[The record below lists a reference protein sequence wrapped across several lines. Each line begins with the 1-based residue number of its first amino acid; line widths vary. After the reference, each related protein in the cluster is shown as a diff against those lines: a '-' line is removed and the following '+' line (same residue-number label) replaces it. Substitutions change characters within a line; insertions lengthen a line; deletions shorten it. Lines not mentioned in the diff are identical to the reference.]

1 MNLRPRN
8 SLQARLSRS
17 IALGVTILWL
27 AATLVAVVSLRH
39 EMDEVFDSA
48 LQELAQRVLPLAYQ
62 EVLNRDTQGND
73 NRAAPVGDH
82 DETLTYIVRDD
93 QGIMLIRSHDADPA
107 VFPAT
112 LQTGFQTTDH
122 YHFFTV
128 SAISDTLFVTAADP
142 LDHRRNAI
150 AQTTGTLLWP
160 LALLL
165 PLCLLLVWFTVR
177 LTLRP
182 VVEFRDAIG
191 ARGQGNLA
199 PVNGDALPEEIAPL
213 AEAVNNLL
221 ARLRRAL
228 DAERGFASSSAHE
241 LRTPIAAALAQTQRL
256 IAELPAGATLT
267 RAQSIETGL
276 KRLARLS
283 SKLLELAKAEGA
295 GLISETAQDL
305 VPAFALVAADFN
317 AGNRLRIRVPPGPVL
332 SVIDTDAFAVLARN
346 LIENALT
353 HGAQDEP
360 VSAVLTAD
368 CSLIVTNGGPA
379 LDPDTLERLRKP
391 FERASDA
398 PGTGLGLGI
407 AEAIANGCGAT
418 LDLVSPVQG
427 QTDGFQVRVQFPI
440 IAGHH

>member
-17 IALGVTILWL
+17 IAVGVTILWL
-27 AATLVAVVSLRH
+27 AATLGTVLSLRH

-62 EVLNRDTQGND
+62 EVLNRDTPGND
-73 NRAAPVGDH
+73 NRAAPVGEH
-82 DETLTYIVRDD
+82 DETLIYIVRDD
-93 QGIMLIRSHDADPA
+93 RGTVLLRSHDADPA
-107 VFPAT
+107 VFPDA
-112 LQTGFQTTDH
+112 LLTGFQTTNQFRF
-122 YHFFTV
+122 YTV
-128 SAISDTLFVTAADP
+128 SAISDTLYVTAADP
-142 LDHRRNAI
+142 LAHRRAAI
-150 AQTTGTLLWP
+150 KQATRTMLWP

-165 PLCLLLVWFTVR
+165 PLSLLGVWLTVR

-182 VVEFRDAIG
+182 VVAFRDEIG
-191 ARGQGNLA
+191 ARGLGNLA
-199 PVNGDALPEEIAPL
+199 PVDGAALPEEISPL
-213 AEAVNNLL
+213 ADAVNTLI

-228 DAERGFASSSAHE
+228 DAERGFTASSAHE

-256 IAELPAGATLT
+256 VAELPPGAILT
-267 RAQSIETGL
+267 RAQGIETGL

-305 VPAFALVAADFN
+305 VPVFALVVADFN
-317 AGNRLRIRVPPGPVL
+317 AGSRLWITIPPDPVL

-353 HGAQDEP
+353 HGAEDEP
-360 VSAVLTAD
+360 VSAVLTD
-368 CSLIVTNGGPA
+368 DRILIVTNGGPA
-379 LDPDTLERLRKP
+379 LDQATLNRLRKP
-391 FERASDA
+391 FERASLA

-407 AEAIANGCGAT
+407 AEAIAKGCGAT
-418 LDLVSPVQG
+418 FDLISPVQG
-427 QTDGFQVRVQFPI
+427 QIDGFQVRVRLPD
-440 IAGHH
+440 IAKNP